1 MLGMIYGFL
10 IINSL
15 LLFQDGPW
23 TLLGLYLD
31 NIYYYVKFGENQ
43 SAILKVT
50 LWKTDGNK
58 FMKWEVGKW

>member
-43 SAILKVT
+43 STILKVT
-50 LWKTDGNK
+50 L
-58 FMKWEVGKW
+58 